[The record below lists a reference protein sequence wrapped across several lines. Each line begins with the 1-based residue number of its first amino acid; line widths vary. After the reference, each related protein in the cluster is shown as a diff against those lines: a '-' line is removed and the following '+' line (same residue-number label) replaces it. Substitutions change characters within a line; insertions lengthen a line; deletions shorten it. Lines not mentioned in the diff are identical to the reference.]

1 LTKANNLQFTGAI
14 ADVVILVLPIPMV
27 MSVKMELKKKLAVIF
42 MLALGAA

>member
-1 LTKANNLQFTGAI
+1 LTKANI

-27 MSVKMELKKKLAVIF
+27 MSVKMELKRKLAVIF